1 MKFIKKLNM
10 SRNKNKSA
18 MNEGKEKE
26 ASVNG
31 ETTEINDKN
40 SQNTSVETENMADQ
54 DVAAESEANE
64 EKNTGDVTEQLMNQ
78 VKDWQE
84 KYIRLSADFDNFRKR
99 TMREKME
106 LIKTAGED
114 ILVTILP
121 VIDDFE
127 RAMKVMETATEVT
140 AVKEGVE
147 LIYNKFNDTL
157 SQKGLKAID
166 AQNQEFNTDLHEA
179 ITKIPAPDESLKG
192 KVVDV
197 IQKGYLLNDKVVRFA
212 KVVVGE

>member
-1 MKFIKKLNM
+1 M
-10 SRNKNKSA
+10 SKTKNKSTL
-18 MNEGKEKE
+18 NEGKAENDVKMNEEKKVETDNNAATE
-26 ASVNG
+26 AAP
-31 ETTEINDKN
+31 
-40 SQNTSVETENMADQ
+40 TENMTET
-54 DVAAESEANE
+54 DVAAESEAQE
-64 EKNTGDVTEQLMNQ
+64 TRSTVDVTEQLMNQ
-78 VKDWQE
+78 VKEWQE

-106 LIKTAGED
+106 LIKTASED
-114 ILVTILP
+114 TLVSILP

-127 RAMKVMETATEVT
+127 RAIKAMENVTEVVP
-140 AVKEGVE
+140 VKEGVV
-147 LIYNKFNDTL
+147 LIYNKFNETL
-157 SQKGLKAID
+157 AQKGLKPID

-197 IQKGYLLNDKVVRFA
+197 IQKGYMLQDKVVRFA

>member
-1 MKFIKKLNM
+1 MKFIKKINM

-18 MNEGKEKE
+18 
-26 ASVNG
+26 ANG
-31 ETTEINDKN
+31 ENAEMEAPDNGGGIENSDNNAEVTT
-40 SQNTSVETENMADQ
+40 SETENLT
-54 DVAAESEANE
+54 EEANADGQE
-64 EKNTGDVTEQLMNQ
+64 SQPSGDANEQLMAQ

-99 TMREKME
+99 TMREKMD
-106 LIKTAGED
+106 LIKTASEEV
-114 ILVTILP
+114 IVSILP

-127 RAMKVMETATEVT
+127 RAKKAMENVTEVGP
-140 AVKEGVE
+140 VKEGIE
-147 LIYNKFNDTL
+147 LIYNKFKDIL
-157 SQKGLKAID
+157 SQKGIKPID

-179 ITKIPAPDESLKG
+179 ITNIPAPDESLKG

-197 IQKGYLLNDKVVRFA
+197 IQQGYMLQDKVVRYA

>member
-1 MKFIKKLNM
+1 M
-10 SRNKNKSA
+10 SKTKNKSTL
-18 MNEGKEKE
+18 NEGKAENDVKKNE
-26 ASVNG
+26 
-31 ETTEINDKN
+31 ETKVDTDNNAATE
-40 SQNTSVETENMADQ
+40 SATTENMTDT
-54 DVAAESEANE
+54 DVAAESEAQD
-64 EKNTGDVTEQLMNQ
+64 TRSAGDATEQLMNQ
-78 VKDWQE
+78 VKEWQE

-106 LIKTAGED
+106 LIKTASED
-114 ILVTILP
+114 TLVSILP

-127 RAMKVMETATEVT
+127 RAIKAMENVTEVVP
-140 AVKEGVE
+140 VKEGVV
-147 LIYNKFNDTL
+147 LIYNKFNETL
-157 SQKGLKAID
+157 AQKGLKPID

-197 IQKGYLLNDKVVRFA
+197 IQKGYMLQDKVVRFA

>member
-1 MKFIKKLNM
+1 M

-18 MNEGKEKE
+18 
-26 ASVNG
+26 ANG
-31 ETTEINDKN
+31 ENAEMEAPDNGGGIENSDNNAEVTT
-40 SQNTSVETENMADQ
+40 SETENLT
-54 DVAAESEANE
+54 EEANADGQE
-64 EKNTGDVTEQLMNQ
+64 SQPSGDANEQLMAQ

-99 TMREKME
+99 TMREKMD
-106 LIKTAGED
+106 LIKTASEEV
-114 ILVTILP
+114 IVSILP

-127 RAMKVMETATEVT
+127 RAKKAMENVTEVGP
-140 AVKEGVE
+140 VKEGIE
-147 LIYNKFNDTL
+147 LIYNKFKDIL
-157 SQKGLKAID
+157 SQKGIKPID

-179 ITKIPAPDESLKG
+179 ITNIPAPDESLKG

-197 IQKGYLLNDKVVRFA
+197 IQQGYMLQDKVVRYA

>member
-1 MKFIKKLNM
+1 M
-10 SRNKNKSA
+10 SKSKNKSTL
-18 MNEGKEKE
+18 NEGKAENDVKKNDE
-26 ASVNG
+26 VNVDTDNNADAESVA
-31 ETTEINDKN
+31 
-40 SQNTSVETENMADQ
+40 TENMTDT
-54 DVAAESEANE
+54 DVAAESEAQE
-64 EKNTGDVTEQLMNQ
+64 TRSAADATEQLMNQ
-78 VKDWQE
+78 VKEWQE

-106 LIKTAGED
+106 LIKTASED
-114 ILVTILP
+114 TLVSILP

-127 RAMKVMETATEVT
+127 RAIKAMENVTEVVP
-140 AVKEGVE
+140 VKEGVV
-147 LIYNKFNDTL
+147 LIYNKFNETL
-157 SQKGLKAID
+157 AQKGLKAID

-197 IQKGYLLNDKVVRFA
+197 IQKGYMLQDKVVRFA

>member
-1 MKFIKKLNM
+1 
-10 SRNKNKSA
+10 

-26 ASVNG
+26 APVNG
-31 ETTEINDKN
+31 ETIEDNDKN
-40 SQNTSVETENMADQ
+40 SQSASVETENMAEQ
-54 DVAAESEANE
+54 DTTAEAETDEN
-64 EKNTGDVTEQLMNQ
+64 KNTGDATEQLMNQ

-84 KYIRLSADFDNFRKR
+84 KYVRLSADFDNFRKR

-114 ILVTILP
+114 ILTTILP

-127 RAMKVMETATEVT
+127 RAIKVMETATEVG

-166 AQNQEFNTDLHEA
+166 AQNQDFNTDLHEA

>member
-1 MKFIKKLNM
+1 M
-10 SRNKNKSA
+10 SKTKNKSTL
-18 MNEGKEKE
+18 NEGKAENDVKMNEEKKVETDNNAATE
-26 ASVNG
+26 AAA
-31 ETTEINDKN
+31 
-40 SQNTSVETENMADQ
+40 TENMTET
-54 DVAAESEANE
+54 DVAAESEAQE
-64 EKNTGDVTEQLMNQ
+64 TRSTVDATEQLMNQ
-78 VKDWQE
+78 VKEWQE

-106 LIKTAGED
+106 LIKTASED
-114 ILVTILP
+114 TLVSILP

-127 RAMKVMETATEVT
+127 RAIKAMENVTEVVP
-140 AVKEGVE
+140 VKEGVV
-147 LIYNKFNDTL
+147 LIYNKFNETL
-157 SQKGLKAID
+157 AQKGLKPID

-197 IQKGYLLNDKVVRFA
+197 IQKGYMLQDKVVRFA